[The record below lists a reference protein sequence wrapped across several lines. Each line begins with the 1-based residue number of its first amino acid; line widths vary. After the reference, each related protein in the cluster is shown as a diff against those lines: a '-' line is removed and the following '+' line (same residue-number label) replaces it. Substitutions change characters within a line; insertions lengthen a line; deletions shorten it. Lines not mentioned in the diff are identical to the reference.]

1 MFFFTTWIRDWLG
14 VNDLQKRVDQLEA
27 KMAVIDNLV
36 TKSLDSFGQ
45 YSSRSTE
52 ELQLIKTNIDNR
64 IDTLNNMMTAIDDQ
78 AHIKRA
84 KQLLQR
90 LRNNRS
96 RDYSTRPKPAG

>member
-27 KMAVIDNLV
+27 KMGAIDGLV

-45 YSSRSTE
+45 YSCRSTE
-52 ELQLIKTNIDNR
+52 ELQLIKTNIDNM
-64 IDTLNNMMTAIDDQ
+64 IDTLNSMMTAIDDQ

-84 KQLLQR
+84 NQLLQR
-90 LRNNRS
+90 LRNNR
-96 RDYSTRPKPAG
+96 TRIINALSA